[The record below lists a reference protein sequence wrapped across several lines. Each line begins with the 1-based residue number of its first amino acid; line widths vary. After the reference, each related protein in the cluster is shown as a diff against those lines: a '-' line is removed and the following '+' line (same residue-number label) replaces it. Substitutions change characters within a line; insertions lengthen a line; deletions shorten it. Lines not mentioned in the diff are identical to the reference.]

1 PGTIGLLGKGIT
13 FDSGGISIKPAGGME
28 EMKGDMAGGA
38 AVISAMWVLGKLKAP
53 VNVTAII
60 PATENMPSGSATKPG
75 DVLRAMNGR
84 TIEVIN
90 TDAEGRLILADAI
103 CYARQE
109 KLSPIIDV
117 ATLTGAMQIA
127 LGPGAT
133 GFMATDDTLAEAVV
147 KAGEACGERMWRFP
161 LIDEYRESLKSNV
174 ADIKNTGSRYGGAIS
189 AAKFLHFF
197 AEDSPWVHID
207 MAPTDHFSKD
217 KGAWV
222 KGASG
227 IPTRTL
233 VELLLSLAGKGK

>member
-1 PGTIGLLGKGIT
+1 L
-13 FDSGGISIKPAGGME
+13 
-28 EMKGDMAGGA
+28 
-38 AVISAMWVLGKLKAP
+38 V
-53 VNVTAII
+53 
-60 PATENMPSGSATKPG
+60 
-75 DVLRAMNGR
+75 
-84 TIEVIN
+84 
-90 TDAEGRLILADAI
+90 LADAI

-117 ATLTGAMQIA
+117 ATLTGAMQSA

-133 GFMATDDTLAEAVV
+133 GFMATDDTLAEALVE
-147 KAGEACGERMWRFP
+147 AGEACGERMWRFP

-174 ADIKNTGSRYGGAIS
+174 ADIKNTGNRAGGAIS

-233 VELLLSLAGKGK
+233 VKLLLSLAVKGK